1 MKIPHE
7 RLEQEVLYELL
18 KEIVTRDGTDYGESE
33 VSTEAKVASA
43 LRALK
48 NGKANLYWDADSETA
63 SLRPADQ

>member
-33 VSTEAKVASA
+33 VSTEVKVTSA